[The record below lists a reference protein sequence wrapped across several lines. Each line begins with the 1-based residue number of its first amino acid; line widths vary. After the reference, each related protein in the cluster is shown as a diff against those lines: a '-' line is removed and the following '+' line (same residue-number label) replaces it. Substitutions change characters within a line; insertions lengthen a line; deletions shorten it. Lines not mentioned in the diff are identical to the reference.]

1 MWNLHN
7 IGKLRGSDMLAI
19 ERKNE
24 ILDKLRAEQRVLVSD
39 LAEYYNV
46 TEETIRRDLD
56 KLEKEGYAT
65 KTYGGAI
72 LGNSTKTDLSY
83 TIRNK
88 TNVDAKNQIAAL
100 ASRLI
105 EDGDH
110 LMLDDSS
117 TSLYLAK
124 KLKEKK
130 NLTVI
135 TNSVELVVELNG
147 IDGWTIILTGGR
159 LKPDSLALV
168 GDQTQQM
175 LRHYHVDTAVM
186 SCKGIDLKAGVTDSS
201 EFHAQTKQSML
212 RCAKKKILIL
222 DAARSTRSPSSTSP
236 RSTPSTSSS
245 PTPPPANPGSTS
257 SPTTTSNASTPENK
271 TTTPSRRK
279 AAGGSLCLLL

>member
-1 MWNLHN
+1 
-7 IGKLRGSDMLAI
+7 MLAI

-88 TNVDAKNQIAAL
+88 TNVEAKNQIAAL
-100 ASRLI
+100 ASRLV

-130 NLTVI
+130 SLTVI

-147 IDGWTIILTGGR
+147 IDGWTILLTGGR
-159 LKPDSLALV
+159 LKPESLALV

-175 LRHYHVDTAVM
+175 LRQYHVDKVIM
-186 SCKGIDLKAGVTDSS
+186 SCKGVDLDAGVTDSS
-201 EFHAQTKQSML
+201 EYHSQTKQSML

-222 DAARSTRSPSSTSP
+222 DDSKFDKVSFIDIAPLDAYDIVVTNCVPPRRWLDYFAAHGVECLYPS
-236 RSTPSTSSS
+236 
-245 PTPPPANPGSTS
+245 G
-257 SPTTTSNASTPENK
+257 K
-271 TTTPSRRK
+271 
-279 AAGGSLCLLL
+279 

>member
-1 MWNLHN
+1 
-7 IGKLRGSDMLAI
+7 MLAI

-39 LAEYYNV
+39 LAAHYNV

-88 TNVDAKNQIAAL
+88 TNVDAKTQIALLAAAL
-100 ASRLI
+100 V

-124 KLKEKK
+124 KLKDKK

-135 TNSVELVVELNG
+135 TNSVELVVELSG
-147 IDGWTIILTGGR
+147 IEGWNIMLTGGR
-159 LKPDSLALV
+159 LKSDSLALI

-175 LRHYHVDTAVM
+175 LHRFHVDTAIM
-186 SCKGIDLKAGVTDSS
+186 SCKGIDMASGVTDSS
-201 EFHAQTKQSML
+201 EFHSQTKQSMIG
-212 RCAKKKILIL
+212 CARKRILIVDNSKFDKVSFIDIAPMTL
-222 DAARSTRSPSSTSP
+222 
-236 RSTPSTSSS
+236 SS
-245 PTPPPANPGSTS
+245 PTSRPAASGCSISQTITS
-257 SPTTTSNASTPENK
+257 PACTRVQIEHTQK
-271 TTTPSRRK
+271 TAGRRMCPAVWFWDCYFFSFVLSAK
-279 AAGGSLCLLL
+279 K

>member
-1 MWNLHN
+1 
-7 IGKLRGSDMLAI
+7 MLAI

-39 LAEYYNV
+39 LAAYYHV

-88 TNVDAKNQIAAL
+88 TNVEAKNQIAAI

-147 IDGWTIILTGGR
+147 VEGWTIILTGGR
-159 LKPDSLALV
+159 LKPESLALV
-168 GDQTQQM
+168 GDQTQQI
-175 LRHYHVDTAVM
+175 LRHYHVDKAVM
-186 SCKGIDLKAGVTDSS
+186 SCKGLDLEAGVTDSS
-201 EFHAQTKQSML
+201 EFHSQTKQSML
-212 RCAKKKILIL
+212 HCAKKRILIL
-222 DAARSTRSPSSTSP
+222 DSSKFDKVSFIDIAPLDAFDTVVTNAA
-236 RSTPSTSSS
+236 
-245 PTPPPANPGSTS
+245 
-257 SPTTTSNASTPENK
+257 
-271 TTTPSRRK
+271 PSR
-279 AAGGSLCLLL
+279 AWLDCFAEHNVECLYPGAK